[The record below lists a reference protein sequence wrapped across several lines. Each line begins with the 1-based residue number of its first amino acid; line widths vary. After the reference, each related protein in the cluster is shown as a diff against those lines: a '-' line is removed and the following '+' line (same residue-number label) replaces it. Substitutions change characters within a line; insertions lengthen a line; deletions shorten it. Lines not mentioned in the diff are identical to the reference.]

1 MQRLISRSTQSR
13 IAHTLSSALGTV
25 LICWSSNVMAVA
37 TPPAPLQISQVPMTI
52 TLPAHPQIMLALGNS
67 QSMDGDLSGAI
78 YTGSGQI
85 PHPLLF
91 TSSSPINFTIP
102 AGFTPPVDP
111 GAGGVAPYTVN
122 SGGTLLDNSA
132 SRLNVAKAGILA
144 ILNAFIASADFG
156 LMDYQTP
163 GPGLYTTWV
172 YQMSNPGGFTFTSN
186 PTPPLGSELVP
197 NPCYNIN
204 ITQSFPVSQDCNIL
218 NSRYS
223 SQNITMQ
230 PYMVVAQSSDD
241 AVVND
246 VLYAP
251 NGYADPICITY
262 GTVYPATQFTTPD
275 SLSAYNGGNVFESY
289 PAATQGCGG
298 VLTTNPTNAG
308 FVPASY
314 EVMYEERGFGYYA
327 GQTANAGNVLV
338 GNSGMASSGST
349 PTPTSVQNA
358 IAQFTSP
365 GGNPAANLLAPETNN
380 GGTPEIKAQAVQSP
394 IAGLIK
400 QANSYF
406 TNVNPASTNGC
417 ATQRYL
423 VLMTDGLPTE
433 ALNGS
438 LWPPLGSF
446 SATGYGVT
454 TANDQ
459 AYIDT
464 INQLTL
470 LAAAGIKTYIIG
482 MGQATNPA
490 LYPTAAATL
499 NAMAA
504 AGGTGTYF
512 PATSPTDVTN
522 DLQVIVTQILD
533 QSQST
538 ASAAVNSTGL
548 NANSIVYQSQFVTSD
563 LDQDWTGNLFAFP
576 INASDGD
583 VNTTSP
589 YWSAQPLLDTKAAAG
604 TRLIATWDP
613 VLNAGIP
620 FEWST
625 GSPVNG
631 IGATT
636 VLGQDL
642 QAFTPDTN
650 GSDVLQYLHGSTA
663 QEKNNGGQFRNRSH
677 ILGDIVDSNP
687 AYIGPSNE
695 GIQSTSY
702 INFAASTANR
712 MPILY
717 IGANDGMLHAF
728 DVTPPVPPPPGV
740 PSPTMGQELFAYIPR
755 GVYGNL
761 INLVNPYYNAQH
773 RFFVNGSPEAADV
786 QFTDLSWH
794 SVLVGTEAAGG
805 NSVYALDVT
814 TPSQINSEATLA
826 SAVLWD
832 FTEGDMGLG
841 FSEPVIANT
850 NSGWTV
856 LVGNGYNSTHE
867 KPFLYAL
874 NPQTG
879 GTGAPTL
886 NPGGGGGSWTKID
899 LCANVPTACDLT
911 KANGL
916 SSLTAV
922 NNGGEVAGLANLVYA
937 GDLQGNLWRVD
948 ISNPNPAQWAVS
960 VLFQAT
966 DAVTGGNRQPI
977 TTKPVVSL
985 NPRFPQVL
993 GTMVL
998 FGTGQFLGVPDLTNE
1013 NVQSIY
1019 GVYDPPG
1026 GNPTPLNRGNLLP
1039 QTLHTST
1046 VTTISGGTEE
1056 VRYITG
1062 TAGTVPSNPGWY
1074 IDLNLPSCATPPC
1087 GERVINDPRLESGG
1101 ELVLTT
1107 YTPIPP
1113 AAGTCNAS
1121 GSSYLMVLNY
1131 ATGGSF
1137 STPQFDATGD
1147 GKINSSDTVTPT
1159 GSVNPVAPVGMSL
1172 GLVYASA
1179 PTIRSG
1185 SFTSGTGIALI
1196 TESVPG
1202 LGVSGTGTGGATPII
1217 QPVILKGSSKSRT
1230 AWWEIRQ

>member
-1 MQRLISRSTQSR
+1 MQRLISKSTAGR
-13 IAHTLSSALGTV
+13 IAHTLSSALYTA
-25 LICWSSNVMAVA
+25 LICWSSNVLAA
-37 TPPAPLQISQVPMTI
+37 AGPPPPAPLQISQVPMTI

-91 TSSSPINFTIP
+91 TSSSPVNFTIP

-122 SGGTLLDNSA
+122 SGGTLIDNSA
-132 SRLNVAKAGILA
+132 SRLNVAKAGITA

-156 LMDYQTP
+156 LMVYQTP
-163 GPGLYTTWV
+163 SPGLYTTWV

-186 PTPPLGSELVP
+186 PTAPPGSELVP
-197 NPCYNIN
+197 NPCFGID
-204 ITQSFPVSQDCNIL
+204 ITQGFPTSQDCNIL
-218 NSRYS
+218 NTRYS
-223 SQNITMQ
+223 SQNIKMQ

-251 NGYADPICITY
+251 NGYADPVCITY
-262 GTVYPATQFTTPD
+262 GTVYPATQFTAPD
-275 SLSAYNGGNVFESY
+275 SLGAYNGGGVFESY
-289 PAATQGCGG
+289 PAATSGCGG

-308 FVPASY
+308 FVPASA

-327 GQTANAGNVLV
+327 GQTANAGNVIV
-338 GNSGMASSGST
+338 GMQTSGAS
-349 PTPTSVQNA
+349 PDPTSVANA
-358 IAQFTSP
+358 IAFFSSP
-365 GGNPAANLLAPETNN
+365 GGNPAANLLAAETNSTA
-380 GGTPEIKAQAVQSP
+380 TPEIKAQAVQSP
-394 IAGLIK
+394 LAGLVK
-400 QANSYF
+400 QANTYF
-406 TNVNPASTNGC
+406 TTTNPASTNGC

-433 ALNGS
+433 ALDGS

-446 SATGYGVT
+446 SATGYGVNT
-454 TANDQ
+454 TNDR
-459 AYIDT
+459 AYTDT
-464 INQLTL
+464 ISQLQA

-482 MGQATNPA
+482 MGQATNPTA
-490 LYPTAAATL
+490 YPVAAATL

-512 PATSPTDVTN
+512 AATSPSDVTT
-522 DLQVIVTQILD
+522 DLQVIVTKILD

-563 LDQDWTGNLFAFP
+563 VDQDWTGNLFAFP
-576 INASDGD
+576 INASSGV
-583 VNTTSP
+583 VNTAAP
-589 YWSAQPLLDTKAAAG
+589 YWSAQPLLDTKAAANL
-604 TRLIATWDP
+604 RLIATWDP
-613 VLNAGIP
+613 VQNTGIP
-620 FEWST
+620 FEWSG
-625 GSPVNG
+625 GSPANG

-636 VLGQDL
+636 LLGQDL
-642 QAFTPDTN
+642 QAFLPDTN
-650 GSDVLQYLHGSTA
+650 GSDVLQYLRGITA
-663 QEKNNGGQFRNRSH
+663 QEKSNGGQFRNRSH

-695 GIQSTSY
+695 GIQSSSY
-702 INFAASTANR
+702 ISFAASTANR

-728 DVTPPVPPPPGV
+728 DVTPPVPTPPGV
-740 PSPTMGQELFAYIPR
+740 PSPTMGQELFAYMPR

-786 QFTDLSWH
+786 QFSDSTWH
-794 SVLVGTEAAGG
+794 SVLVGVEAAGG

-814 TPSQINSEATLA
+814 TPASINSETALA
-826 SAVLWD
+826 NAVLWD
-832 FTEGDMGLG
+832 FTDVDMGLG
-841 FSEPVIANT
+841 YSEPVIANT
-850 NSGWTV
+850 SSGWAV

-886 NPGGGGGSWTKID
+886 NPSGSPTGSWAKID
-899 LCANVPTACDLT
+899 LCANVPSACDLT

-922 NNGGEVAGLANLVYA
+922 NGGGQVAGLANLVYA
-937 GDLQGNLWRVD
+937 GDLQGNLWRID
-948 ISNPNPAQWAVS
+948 ISNPNPALWAVS
-960 VLFQAT
+960 VLFQAA
-966 DAVTGGNRQPI
+966 DATTGGHRQPI

-998 FGTGQFLGVPDLTNE
+998 FGTGQFLGVPDLTNQ
-1013 NVQSIY
+1013 NVQTIY

-1026 GNPTPLNRGNLLP
+1026 GQATPLNRGNLLP
-1039 QTLHTST
+1039 QTLHTAT
-1046 VTTISGGTEE
+1046 VTTFSGGTEE

-1062 TAGTVPSNPGWY
+1062 AVGTVPANPGWY
-1074 IDLNLPSCATPPC
+1074 IDLSLLS

-1107 YTPIPP
+1107 YQPIPP
-1113 AAGTCNAS
+1113 AAGSCNAS
-1121 GSSYLMVLNY
+1121 GSSYLMVLNF

-1137 STPQFDATGD
+1137 TSPQFDATGD
-1147 GKINSSDTVTPT
+1147 GKINSSDTVIPSGGT
-1159 GSVNPVAPVGMSL
+1159 VAVAPVGMSL

-1202 LGVSGTGTGGATPII
+1202 LGVNGTGTGGATPVI

-1230 AWWEIRQ
+1230 SWWEIRQ

>member
-1 MQRLISRSTQSR
+1 MQRLISKSTHGR
-13 IAHTLSSALGTV
+13 IAHTLSSALATV
-25 LICWSSNVMAVA
+25 LICWSSNVMAAA
-37 TPPAPLQISQVPMTI
+37 TPPPAPLQISQVPMTI
-52 TLPAHPQIMLALGNS
+52 TLPAHPQILLALGNS

-91 TSSSPINFTIP
+91 ASSSPVNFTIP

-122 SGGTLLDNSA
+122 SSGTLLDNSD
-132 SRLNVAKAGILA
+132 SRLNVAKAGITA

-172 YQMSNPGGFTFTSN
+172 YQMSNPGGFTFTSS
-186 PTPPLGSELVP
+186 PTPPSGSELVP
-197 NPCYNIN
+197 NPCYNID
-204 ITQSFPVSQDCNIL
+204 ITQGFPVSQDCNTL

-223 SQNITMQ
+223 GQNITTQ

-262 GTVYPATQFTTPD
+262 GTVYPATQFTSPD
-275 SLSAYNGGNVFESY
+275 TLSAYNGGGVFESY
-289 PAATQGCGG
+289 PAATNGCWG
-298 VLTTNPTNAG
+298 VLTTTPTNAG
-308 FVPASY
+308 FVPASA

-327 GQTANAGNVLV
+327 GQSPNWGNTVV
-338 GNSGMASSGST
+338 NMTSSGAT
-349 PTPTSVQNA
+349 PNPTSVANA
-358 IAQFTSP
+358 INQFTP
-365 GGNPAANLLAPETNN
+365 YLAPETSN

-394 IAGLIK
+394 IAGLV
-400 QANSYF
+400 QYANWYF

-490 LYPTAAATL
+490 LYPAASATL

-512 PATSPTDVTN
+512 PATSPSDVTN
-522 DLQVIVTQILD
+522 DLQIIVTQILD

-563 LDQDWTGNLFAFP
+563 VDQDWTGNLYAFP
-576 INASDGD
+576 INASNGD
-583 VNTTSP
+583 VNTAAP

-604 TRLIATWDP
+604 TRLIATFDP
-613 VLNAGIP
+613 VQNAGVP
-620 FEWST
+620 FEWSA

-663 QEKNNGGQFRNRSH
+663 QEKSNGGQFRNRSH

-702 INFAASTANR
+702 INFAAHTANR
-712 MPILY
+712 TPVLY

-728 DVTPPVPPPPGV
+728 DVTPPVPVPPLV
-740 PSPTMGQELFAYIPR
+740 ASPTMGQELFAYIPR

-773 RFFVNGSPEAADV
+773 RFYVNGSPEAADV
-786 QFTDLSWH
+786 QFSDLSWH

-814 TPSQINSEATLA
+814 APSLIDSEPALA

-832 FTEGDMGLG
+832 FTEVDMGLG

-879 GTGAPTL
+879 GAGAPIL
-886 NPGGGGGSWTKID
+886 NPSGGAGSWAKID
-899 LCANVPTACDLT
+899 LCANAPTACDLT

-937 GDLQGNLWRVD
+937 GDLQGNLWRID
-948 ISNPNPAQWAVS
+948 ISNPNPALWAVS
-960 VLFQAT
+960 VLFQAV
-966 DAVTGGNRQPI
+966 DASGNRQPI

-1026 GNPTPLNRGNLLP
+1026 GNPTPLNRGNLLQ
-1039 QTLHTST
+1039 QTLHTAT
-1046 VTTISGGTEE
+1046 VTTISGGTQE

-1062 TAGTVPSNPGWY
+1062 MAGTVPSNPGWY
-1074 IDLNLPSCATPPC
+1074 IDLSLLS

-1107 YTPIPP
+1107 YQPIPP
-1113 AAGTCNAS
+1113 ATGTCNAS

-1147 GKINSSDTVTPT
+1147 GKINSADTVIPT
-1159 GSVNPVAPVGMSL
+1159 GGTNPVAPVGMSL

>member
-1 MQRLISRSTQSR
+1 MQRLISKSTR
-13 IAHTLSSALGTV
+13 GRVAHTLSSALCTA
-25 LICWSSNVMAVA
+25 LICWSSNVMAA
-37 TPPAPLQISQVPMTI
+37 AAPPPPAPMLQISQVPMTI
-52 TLPAHPQIMLALGNS
+52 TLPAHPQILLALGNS

-85 PHPLLF
+85 SHPLLF
-91 TSSSPINFTIP
+91 TSSSPVNFTIP
-102 AGFTPPVDP
+102 AGFTPPVNP
-111 GAGGVAPYTVN
+111 GTGGIAPYTVN
-122 SGGTLLDNSA
+122 TGSMLLDNSA
-132 SRLNVAKAGILA
+132 SRLNVAKAGITA

-156 LMDYQTP
+156 LIDYQT
-163 GPGLYTTWV
+163 GYPGLYTTWV
-172 YQMSNPGGFTFTSN
+172 YQMSDTPGNPGPFTFTNNS
-186 PTPPLGSELVP
+186 TPPPGRELVP
-197 NPCYNIN
+197 NPCFGIN
-204 ITQSFPVSQDCNIL
+204 ITQSFPVAQDCNIL
-218 NSRYS
+218 NTRYS
-223 SQNITMQ
+223 SQNITTQ
-230 PYMVVAQSSDD
+230 AYMVVGQSSDD
-241 AVVND
+241 AIVND

-251 NGYADPICITY
+251 NGYADPVCITY
-262 GTVYPATQFTTPD
+262 GTVYPANQFTNPD
-275 SLSAYNGGNVFESY
+275 TLGAYNGGGVFESY
-289 PAATQGCGG
+289 PAATSGCGG
-298 VLTTNPTNAG
+298 VMTTNPTNAG
-308 FVPASY
+308 FVPASL
-314 EVMYEERGFGYYA
+314 EVMYEERGFGYYS
-327 GQTANAGNVLV
+327 GQTPNWGNPVV
-338 GNSGMASSGST
+338 NMTSSGAT
-349 PTPTSVQNA
+349 PNPTSVANA
-358 IAQFTSP
+358 INAFTQY
-365 GGNPAANLLAPETNN
+365 LAPETNN
-380 GGTPEIKAQAVQSP
+380 SGTPEIKAQAVQSP
-394 IAGLIK
+394 IAGLVAY
-400 QANSYF
+400 ANWYF
-406 TNVNPASTNGC
+406 GNVNPASTNGC

-423 VLMTDGLPTE
+423 VLMTDGLPTQ
-433 ALNGS
+433 AMDGS

-446 SATGYGVT
+446 SASGYGVNT
-454 TANDQ
+454 TNDK
-459 AYIDT
+459 AYTDT
-464 INQLTL
+464 ITQLQA
-470 LAAAGIKTYIIG
+470 LATAGIKTYIIG
-482 MGQATNPA
+482 MGQATNPSA
-490 LYPTAAATL
+490 YPVASATL

-512 PATSPTDVTN
+512 PATSPADVTN
-522 DLQVIVTQILD
+522 DLQVIVTKILD

-563 LDQDWTGNLFAFP
+563 VDQDWTGNLFAFP
-576 INASDGD
+576 INSTSG
-583 VNTTSP
+583 VVSTTTP

-613 VLNAGIP
+613 VQNAGIP
-620 FEWST
+620 FEWSA
-625 GSPVNG
+625 GAPG
-631 IGATT
+631 IASAT

-642 QAFTPDTN
+642 QAFLPDTN
-650 GSDVLQYLHGSTA
+650 GSDVLQYLRGGTA
-663 QEKNNGGQFRNRSH
+663 QERNNGGQFRNRSH

-695 GIQSTSY
+695 GIQASSY
-702 INFAASTANR
+702 ITFAASTANR
-712 MPILY
+712 TPILY

-728 DVTPPVPPPPGV
+728 DVTEPSPPG
-740 PSPTMGQELFAYIPR
+740 PGPASPTMGQELFAYIPR

-773 RFFVNGSPEAADV
+773 RFFVNGSPQAADV
-786 QFTDLSWH
+786 QFSDLSWH
-794 SVLVGTEAAGG
+794 SVLVGVEAAGG

-814 TPSQINSEATLA
+814 TPATINSEAALA
-826 SAVLWD
+826 NAVLWD
-832 FTEGDMGLG
+832 FTDADMGLG

-850 NSGWTV
+850 NDGWAV
-856 LVGNGYNSTHE
+856 LVGNGYNSANE

-879 GTGAPTL
+879 GAGAPTL
-886 NPGGGGGSWTKID
+886 NPSGGAGGSWTKVD

-911 KANGL
+911 KPNGL
-916 SSLTAV
+916 SSVTAV
-922 NNGGEVAGLANLVYA
+922 NSGGQVAGLANLVYA

-948 ISNPNPAQWAVS
+948 ISNANPALWAVS
-960 VLFQAT
+960 VLFQAN
-966 DAVTGGNRQPI
+966 DGVGNRQPI

-985 NPRFPQVL
+985 NPRFPQIL

-1026 GNPTPLNRGNLLP
+1026 GQPTPLTRGNLML

-1046 VTTISGGTEE
+1046 VTTVSGGSEE

-1062 TAGTVPSNPGWY
+1062 ATGMVPANPGWY
-1074 IDLNLPSCATPPC
+1074 MDLNLPSCASPPC

-1107 YTPIPP
+1107 YQPIPP
-1113 AAGTCNAS
+1113 AAGSCNAS

-1137 STPQFDATGD
+1137 TTPQFDATGD
-1147 GKINSSDTVTPT
+1147 GKINSSDTVTVSGNPL
-1159 GSVNPVAPVGMSL
+1159 PVAPVGMSL

-1202 LGVSGTGTGGATPII
+1202 LGANGTGTGGATPVI

>member
-1 MQRLISRSTQSR
+1 MQRLISKSAERR
-13 IAHTLSSALGTV
+13 VAHTLFSALCTA
-25 LICWSSNVMAVA
+25 LICWSSNAMGAA
-37 TPPAPLQISQVPMTI
+37 AIPAPLQISQVPMTI
-52 TLPAHPQIMLALGNS
+52 TLPAHPQILLALGNS

-85 PHPLLF
+85 PHPLLY
-91 TSSSPINFTIP
+91 TSSSPVNFTIP
-102 AGFTPPVDP
+102 AGFTPPVNP
-111 GAGGVAPYTVN
+111 GTGGVAPYTVN
-122 SGGTLLDNSA
+122 SGGTLYDNSD
-132 SRLNVAKAGILA
+132 SRLNVAKAGITA

-156 LMDYQTP
+156 LMDYQT
-163 GPGLYTTWV
+163 GYPGLYTTWV
-172 YQMSNPGGFTFTSN
+172 YQMSNPGGFTFTSS
-186 PTPPLGSELVP
+186 PTPPAGSELVP
-197 NPCYNIN
+197 NPCYQIN
-204 ITQSFPVSQDCNIL
+204 ISAGFATSQDCNIL
-218 NSRYS
+218 TSYYS
-223 SQNITMQ
+223 GQDLYDS

-251 NGYADPICITY
+251 NGYADPVCITF
-262 GTVYPATQFTTPD
+262 GTVYPATQFTNPN
-275 SLSAYNGGNVFESY
+275 SLGSYNGGGVFESY
-289 PAATQGCGG
+289 PAATNGCWG
-298 VLTTNPTNAG
+298 VRTTNPTNAG
-308 FVPASY
+308 FVPASA
-314 EVMYEERGFGYYA
+314 EVMYEERGFGYYS
-327 GQTANAGNVLV
+327 GQAA
-338 GNSGMASSGST
+338 NSGNPVVNMTSAGAV
-349 PTPTSVQNA
+349 PTPTSVANA
-358 IAQFTSP
+358 INQFTQY
-365 GGNPAANLLAPETNN
+365 LAPETNN
-380 GGTPEIKAQAVQSP
+380 SGTPEIKAQAVQSP
-394 IAGLIK
+394 IAGLVNY
-400 QANSYF
+400 ANWYF
-406 TNVNPASTNGC
+406 ANVNPASTNGC

-423 VLMTDGLPTE
+423 VLMTDGLPTQ
-433 ALNGS
+433 ATDGS

-446 SATGYGVT
+446 SAGGYGVNT
-454 TANDQ
+454 TNDK
-459 AYIDT
+459 AYTDAIT
-464 INQLTL
+464 ALTN

-482 MGQATNPA
+482 MGQATNPTA
-490 LYPTAAATL
+490 YPAAAATL

-512 PATSPTDVTN
+512 AATSPTDVTN
-522 DLQVIVTQILD
+522 DLQIIVTQILD

-563 LDQDWTGNLFAFP
+563 VYQDWTGNLFAYP
-576 INASDGD
+576 INSADGD
-583 VNTTSP
+583 VNTAAP
-589 YWSAQPLLDTKAAAG
+589 YWSAQPLLDTKAAANS
-604 TRLIATWDP
+604 RLIATWDP
-613 VLNAGIP
+613 VQNVGIP
-620 FEWST
+620 FEWSGGT
-625 GSPVNG
+625 PANG

-636 VLGQDL
+636 ILGQDL
-642 QAFTPDTN
+642 EAFAQDTS
-650 GSDVLQYLHGSTA
+650 GSDALQYLRGSTA
-663 QEKNNGGQFRNRSH
+663 QEKRNGGQFRNRSH

-687 AYIGPSNE
+687 AFVGPSNE
-695 GIQSTSY
+695 GIQSSSY
-702 INFAASTANR
+702 ISFAASTASR
-712 MPILY
+712 TPILY

-728 DVTPPVPPPPGV
+728 DVTTPVPPSPG
-740 PSPTMGQELFAYIPR
+740 PASPTMGQELFAYMPR

-773 RFFVNGSPEAADV
+773 RFYVNGSPEAADV
-786 QFTDLSWH
+786 QFSDLSWH
-794 SVLVGTEAAGG
+794 SLLVGTEAAGG

-814 TPSQINSEATLA
+814 NPSLINSEAALA

-832 FTEGDMGLG
+832 FVDVDMGLG

-850 NSGWTV
+850 SYGWAV

-879 GTGAPTL
+879 AIIE
-886 NPGGGGGSWTKID
+886 KID
-899 LCANVPTACDLT
+899 LCAAVAASLPTACDLT

-922 NNGGEVAGLANLVYA
+922 NSGGEVAGFANLVYA

-948 ISNPNPAQWAVS
+948 ISNPNPALWAVS
-960 VLFQAT
+960 VLFEAY
-966 DAVTGGNRQPI
+966 DAVPGGNRQPI

-985 NPRFPQVL
+985 NPRFPQIL
-993 GTMVL
+993 GTMVMV
-998 FGTGQFLGVPDLTNE
+998 GTGQFLGVPDMTNE

-1026 GNPTPLNRGNLLP
+1026 GQATPLTRSNLLQ
-1039 QTLHTST
+1039 QTLHTANI
-1046 VTTISGGTEE
+1046 TTASGGTEE

-1062 TAGTVPSNPGWY
+1062 TAGTVPSNPGWF
-1074 IDLNLPSCATPPC
+1074 IDLSLLS

-1107 YTPIPP
+1107 YQPIPP

-1121 GSSYLMVLNY
+1121 GSAYLMVLNF

-1137 STPQFDATGD
+1137 TTPQFDASGD
-1147 GKINSSDTVTPT
+1147 GKINSSDTVIPT
-1159 GSVNPVAPVGMSL
+1159 GGTTPVAPVGMSL

-1202 LGVSGTGTGGATPII
+1202 LGASGAGTGGATPII

>member
-1 MQRLISRSTQSR
+1 MQRLILKSTGR
-13 IAHTLSSALGTV
+13 IAHMLSSALYTA
-25 LICWSSNVMAVA
+25 LICWSSNGMAA
-37 TPPAPLQISQVPMTI
+37 AGPPPPAPLQISQVPMTI

-91 TSSSPINFTIP
+91 TSSSPVNFTIP

-122 SGGTLLDNSA
+122 TGGQLLDNSD
-132 SRLNVAKAGILA
+132 SRLNVAKAGITA

-156 LMDYQTP
+156 LIDYETP
-163 GPGLYTTWV
+163 SPGLYTTWV
-172 YQMSNPGGFTFTSN
+172 YQMSNPGGFTFTSS
-186 PTPPLGSELVP
+186 PTAPAGSELVP
-197 NPCYNIN
+197 NPCFGID
-204 ITQSFPVSQDCNIL
+204 ITQGFPTSQDCNTL
-218 NSRYS
+218 NTRYS
-223 SQNITMQ
+223 GQNIHDQT
-230 PYMVVAQSSDD
+230 YMVVAQSSDD

-251 NGYADPICITY
+251 NGYADPVCITY
-262 GTVYPATQFTTPD
+262 GTVYPATQFTAPN
-275 SLSAYNGGNVFESY
+275 SLAAYNGGGVFESY
-289 PAATQGCGG
+289 PAATSGCGG
-298 VLTTNPTNAG
+298 VMTTNPTNAG
-308 FVPASY
+308 FVPASA

-327 GQTANAGNVLV
+327 GQTAN
-338 GNSGMASSGST
+338 SGHKVVDITSSGAT
-349 PTPTSVQNA
+349 PDPTSVANA
-358 IAQFTSP
+358 INWFTQY
-365 GGNPAANLLAPETNN
+365 LAPETNN

-394 IAGLIK
+394 IAGLVK
-400 QANSYF
+400 YANWYF
-406 TNVNPASTNGC
+406 ANVNPASTNGC

-423 VLMTDGLPTE
+423 VLLTDGLPTE
-433 ALNGS
+433 DLNGR
-438 LWPPLGSF
+438 LWPPLGSS

-454 TANDQ
+454 FANDQ

-482 MGQATNPA
+482 MGQATNPTA
-490 LYPTAAATL
+490 YPIASATL

-512 PATSPTDVTN
+512 AATSPSDVTT
-522 DLQVIVTQILD
+522 DLQVIVTKILD

-563 LDQDWTGNLFAFP
+563 VDQDWTGNLFAFP
-576 INASDGD
+576 ISATTGV
-583 VNTTSP
+583 VNTLAP
-589 YWSAQPLLDTKAAAG
+589 YWSAQPLLDATAAAN

-613 VLNAGIP
+613 VQNKGIP
-620 FEWST
+620 FEWSGGT
-625 GSPVNG
+625 PING
-631 IGATT
+631 IAATT

-642 QAFTPDTN
+642 QAFAPDTN
-650 GSDVLQYLHGSTA
+650 GSDVLQYLRGSTA
-663 QEKNNGGQFRNRSH
+663 QEKSNGGQFRNRSH

-695 GIQSTSY
+695 GIQATSY

-712 MPILY
+712 TPILY

-728 DVTPPVPPPPGV
+728 DVTAPVPPSPG
-740 PSPTMGQELFAYIPR
+740 PASATMGQELFAYMPR

-786 QFTDLSWH
+786 QFSDLSWH
-794 SVLVGTEAAGG
+794 SVLVGSEAAGG

-814 TPSQINSEATLA
+814 TPASINSETALA

-832 FTEGDMGLG
+832 FTDVDMGLG
-841 FSEPVIANT
+841 YSEPVVANT
-850 NSGWTV
+850 SSGWAV

-879 GTGAPTL
+879 GTGAPIL
-886 NPGGGGGSWTKID
+886 NPSGGAGSWAKID
-899 LCANVPTACDLT
+899 LCANVPAACNLT

-922 NNGGEVAGLANLVYA
+922 NSGGEVAGLANLVYA

-948 ISNPNPAQWAVS
+948 ISNPNPALWAVS
-960 VLFQAT
+960 VLFQAA
-966 DAVTGGNRQPI
+966 DATTGGNRQPI

-998 FGTGQFLGVPDLTNE
+998 FGTGQFLGVPDLTNQ
-1013 NVQSIY
+1013 NVQTIY

-1026 GNPTPLNRGNLLP
+1026 GQATPLNRGNLLP
-1039 QTLHTST
+1039 QTLHTAT
-1046 VTTISGGTEE
+1046 VTTFSGGTQE

-1062 TAGTVPSNPGWY
+1062 AVGTVPANPGWY
-1074 IDLNLPSCATPPC
+1074 IDLSLLS

-1107 YTPIPP
+1107 YQPIPP
-1113 AAGTCNAS
+1113 AAGSCNAS
-1121 GSSYLMVLNY
+1121 GSSYLMVLNF
-1131 ATGGSF
+1131 ATGGAF
-1137 STPQFDATGD
+1137 TTPQFDATGD
-1147 GKINSSDTVTPT
+1147 GKINSSDTVIPT
-1159 GSVNPVAPVGMSL
+1159 GGTVAVAPVGMSL

-1202 LGVSGTGTGGATPII
+1202 LGVNGTGTGGATPVI

>member
-1 MQRLISRSTQSR
+1 MQIPISKSTQAR
-13 IAHTLSSALGTV
+13 IAHALSSALYTA
-25 LICWSSNVMAVA
+25 LICWSSNVMAA
-37 TPPAPLQISQVPMTI
+37 PPAPLQISQVPMTI
-52 TLPAHPQIMLALGNS
+52 TLPAHPQILLALGNS

-78 YTGSGQI
+78 WTGSGQI

-91 TSSSPINFTIP
+91 TSSSPVNFTIP
-102 AGFTPPVDP
+102 PGFTPPINP
-111 GAGGVAPYTVN
+111 GAGGIAPYTVN
-122 SGGTLLDNSA
+122 SGGTLYDNSA
-132 SRLNVAKAGILA
+132 SRLNVAKAGITA

-156 LMDYQTP
+156 LIDYQT
-163 GPGLYTTWV
+163 GYPGLYTTWV
-172 YQMSNPGGFTFTSN
+172 YQMSDTPSSPGPFTFTNN
-186 PTPPLGSELVP
+186 PVPPPNRELVP
-197 NPCYNIN
+197 NPCFGIN
-204 ITQSFPVSQDCNIL
+204 IMQPFTVAQDCNVL
-218 NSRYS
+218 NSYYS
-223 SQNITMQ
+223 GQNITAQ
-230 PYMVVAQSSDD
+230 PYMVVGASSDD

-251 NGYADPICITY
+251 NGYADPLCITY
-262 GTVYPATQFTTPD
+262 GAVSPASQFTWPNT
-275 SLSAYNGGNVFESY
+275 LGAYNSGNVYESY
-289 PAATQGCGG
+289 PLASNGCWG
-298 VLTTNPTNAG
+298 VRTTGPTNAG
-308 FVPASY
+308 FVPASS
-314 EVMYEERGFGYYA
+314 EVMYEERGFGYYS
-327 GQTANAGNVLV
+327 GQTANTGNPVVNMTSAG
-338 GNSGMASSGST
+338 AT
-349 PTPTSVQNA
+349 PNPTSVANA
-358 IAQFTSP
+358 IAAFTP
-365 GGNPAANLLAPETNN
+365 YLAPETNN
-380 GGTPEIKAQAVQSP
+380 SGTPEIKAQAVQSP
-394 IAGLIK
+394 IAGLVK
-400 QANSYF
+400 YANSYF
-406 TNVNPASTNGC
+406 TTVNPPSTNGC
-417 ATQRYL
+417 AAQRYL
-423 VLMTDGLPTE
+423 VLLTDGLPTQ

-446 SATGYGVT
+446 SATGYAVT
-454 TANDQ
+454 TANDT
-459 AYIDT
+459 AYTDAIA
-464 INQLTL
+464 QLTA

-482 MGQATNPA
+482 MGQATNPIA
-490 LYPTAAATL
+490 YPTAAATL
-499 NAMAA
+499 NALAA

-563 LDQDWTGNLFAFP
+563 VDQDWTGNLFAFP
-576 INASDGD
+576 INSTSGV
-583 VNTTSP
+583 VNTLAP
-589 YWSAQPLLDTKAAAG
+589 YWSAQPLLDTKAVAG

-613 VLNAGIP
+613 VQNAGTP
-620 FEWST
+620 FEWSAGT
-625 GSPVNG
+625 PAHG
-631 IGATT
+631 IAATT

-642 QAFTPDTN
+642 ETFAPDTN
-650 GSDVLQYLHGSTA
+650 GSDVLQYLHGSSA
-663 QEKNNGGQFRNRSH
+663 QQRFSGGQFRNRSH

-695 GIQSTSY
+695 GIQSSSY
-702 INFAASTANR
+702 ISFAASTANR
-712 MPILY
+712 TPILY

-728 DVTPPVPPPPGV
+728 DVTPPPVPPATG
-740 PSPTMGQELFAYIPR
+740 SPTMGQELFAYIPR

-773 RFFVNGSPEAADV
+773 RFFVNGSPQAADV
-786 QFTDLSWH
+786 QFSDLSWH
-794 SVLVGTEAAGG
+794 SVLVGVEAAGG

-814 TPSQINSEATLA
+814 TPASINSETALA
-826 SAVLWD
+826 NKVLWD
-832 FTEGDMGLG
+832 FTDVDMGLG

-850 NSGWTV
+850 TYGWTV
-856 LVGNGYNSTHE
+856 LVGNGYNSTNE

-879 GTGAPTL
+879 AIVE
-886 NPGGGGGSWTKID
+886 KID
-899 LCANVPTACDLT
+899 LCAAVFASQPTACDLT

-916 SSLTAV
+916 SSITAV
-922 NNGGEVAGLANLVYA
+922 NNGGQVAGLANLVYA
-937 GDLQGNLWRVD
+937 GDLEGNLWRVD
-948 ISNPNPAQWAVS
+948 ISNPNPALWAVS
-960 VLFQAT
+960 VLFEAY
-966 DAVTGGNRQPI
+966 DAAVGGNRQPI

-993 GTMVL
+993 GTMVM
-998 FGTGQFLGVPDLTNE
+998 FGTGKFLGVPDLTNE

-1026 GNPTPLNRGNLLP
+1026 GQVTPLNRGNLMP
-1039 QTLHTST
+1039 QTLHTAT
-1046 VTTISGGTEE
+1046 VTTSSGGSEQ
-1056 VRYITG
+1056 VRYVTG
-1062 TAGTVPSNPGWY
+1062 ATGTVPANPGWY
-1074 IDLNLPSCATPPC
+1074 MDLNLPSCATPPC

-1107 YTPIPP
+1107 YQPIPP
-1113 AAGTCNAS
+1113 TAGSCNAS

-1137 STPQFDATGD
+1137 TTPQFDATGD
-1147 GKINSSDTVTPT
+1147 GKINSSDTIIPT
-1159 GSVNPVAPVGMSL
+1159 GGSSPVAPVGMSL
-1172 GLVYASA
+1172 GLFYASA

>member
-1 MQRLISRSTQSR
+1 MQRLISKSTQGR
-13 IAHTLSSALGTV
+13 IAHTLSSALYAV
-25 LICWSSNVMAVA
+25 LICWSSNVMAA
-37 TPPAPLQISQVPMTI
+37 APAPLQISQVPMTI
-52 TLPAHPQIMLALGNS
+52 TLPAHPQILLALGNS

-91 TSSSPINFTIP
+91 TSSSPVNFTIP
-102 AGFTPPVDP
+102 AGFTPPVNP
-111 GAGGVAPYTVN
+111 GAGGIAPYTVN
-122 SGGTLLDNSA
+122 SGGTLLDNSD
-132 SRLNVAKAGILA
+132 SRLNVAKAGITA

-156 LMDYQTP
+156 LMDYQTGYP
-163 GPGLYTTWV
+163 SLYATWV
-172 YQMSNPGGFTFTSN
+172 YQMSNPGGFTFTNN
-186 PTPPLGSELVP
+186 PTPPMGSELVP
-197 NPCYNIN
+197 NPCFGVNLGQPP
-204 ITQSFPVSQDCNIL
+204 TVSQDCTTL
-218 NSRYS
+218 DAYYTG
-223 SQNITMQ
+223 QNIKNKT
-230 PYMVVAQSSDD
+230 YMVVAASSDD

-251 NGYADPICITY
+251 NGYADPVCITY
-262 GTVYPATQFTTPD
+262 GAVWPASQFTAPN
-275 SLSAYNGGNVFESY
+275 SLAAYIGGGVGESY
-289 PAATQGCGG
+289 PLASSGCWG
-298 VLTTNPTNAG
+298 VRSTGPTNAG
-308 FVPASY
+308 FVPASA
-314 EVMYEERGFGYYA
+314 EVMYEDRGFGYYS
-327 GQTANAGNVLV
+327 GQTANTGNTVV
-338 GNSGMASSGST
+338 NMTSSGAT
-349 PTPTSVQNA
+349 PNPTSVANA
-358 IAQFTSP
+358 INAFTQY
-365 GGNPAANLLAPETNN
+365 LAPETNN
-380 GGTPEIKAQAVQSP
+380 SGTAEIKAQAVQSP
-394 IAGLIK
+394 IAGLVK
-400 QANSYF
+400 YANWYF
-406 TNVNPASTNGC
+406 ANVNPPSTNGC
-417 ATQRYL
+417 VTQRYL

-433 ALNGS
+433 DLSGG

-446 SATGYGVT
+446 SAAGYGVNT
-454 TANDQ
+454 TNDT
-459 AYIDT
+459 AYTDT
-464 INQLTL
+464 ITQLTL

-482 MGQATNPA
+482 MGQATNPIA
-490 LYPTAAATL
+490 YPVASATL

-522 DLQVIVTQILD
+522 DLQAIVTQILD

-563 LDQDWTGNLFAFP
+563 VDQDWTGNLFAFP
-576 INASDGD
+576 IDSTTGD
-583 VNTTSP
+583 VNTLAP
-589 YWSAQPLLDTKAAAG
+589 YWSAQPLLDVKAAAG

-613 VLNAGIP
+613 VQNAGIP
-620 FEWST
+620 FEWSGGT
-625 GSPVNG
+625 PVNG

-636 VLGQDL
+636 VLGLDL
-642 QAFTPDTN
+642 QAFAQDTN
-650 GSDVLQYLHGSTA
+650 GSDVLQYLRGSAA
-663 QEKNNGGQFRNRSH
+663 QEKSNGGQFRNRSH

-695 GIQSTSY
+695 GIQSSSY
-702 INFAASTANR
+702 ISFAASTANR
-712 MPILY
+712 TPILY

-728 DVTPPVPPPPGV
+728 DVTPPVPPSPG
-740 PSPTMGQELFAYIPR
+740 PASPTMGQELFAYMPR

-761 INLVNPYYNAQH
+761 IKLVNPYYNAQH

-786 QFTDLSWH
+786 QFSDLSWH

-814 TPSQINSEATLA
+814 TPSLINSETALA
-826 SAVLWD
+826 NAVLWD
-832 FTEGDMGLG
+832 FTDVDMGLG
-841 FSEPVIANT
+841 YSEPVVANT
-850 NSGWTV
+850 SYGWAV
-856 LVGNGYNSTHE
+856 LFGNGYNSTHE

-879 GTGAPTL
+879 AIEA
-886 NPGGGGGSWTKID
+886 KID
-899 LCANVPTACDLT
+899 LCAAVALTAPTACDLT

-916 SSLTAV
+916 SSLIAV
-922 NNGGEVAGLANLVYA
+922 NNGGQVAGLANLVYV

-948 ISNPNPAQWAVS
+948 ISNPNPALWTAS
-960 VLFQAT
+960 VLFEAY
-966 DAVTGGNRQPI
+966 DAAANRQPI
-977 TTKPVVSL
+977 TTKPVASL

-993 GTMVL
+993 GTMVM

-1013 NVQSIY
+1013 NVQTIY

-1026 GNPTPLNRGNLLP
+1026 GNPTPLLRGNLLQ
-1039 QTLHTST
+1039 QTLHTAT
-1046 VTTISGGTEE
+1046 VTTSSGGSEE

-1062 TAGTVPSNPGWY
+1062 TAGTVPANPGWF
-1074 IDLNLPSCATPPC
+1074 IDLSLLS

-1107 YTPIPP
+1107 YEPIPP
-1113 AAGTCNAS
+1113 AAGSCNAS

-1137 STPQFDATGD
+1137 TTPQFDATGD
-1147 GKINSSDTVTPT
+1147 GKINSSDTVIPT
-1159 GSVNPVAPVGMSL
+1159 GGTVPVAPVGMSL

-1202 LGVSGTGTGGATPII
+1202 LGVSGTGTGGATPVI